1 VQRWDD
7 QQQGDWSPY
16 WDPESTMTMPHLPM
30 ADGRM
35 TSLPAGRVPPRRT
48 PAPSSSPTSGNW
60 LTRIVSE
67 LRNPLYRGGYLLVAN
82 TAGTSIIGA
91 AYWAVAAHLSSPEEL
106 GRATAL
112 ISALMLV
119 STLSQ
124 LNLSST
130 LTRFLPRLGART
142 AGRLINFSYMG
153 STVTALIG
161 GVIFVVVAPRLSSQW
176 SYVGDSYFLA
186 GLFIL
191 AVIVWELFTLQ
202 DAALVGLQR
211 AGAIPIENVVY
222 GLLKLI
228 LLVAGALLL
237 HSTDVLASWTLPLI
251 LLIPVINWL
260 MFRRYLR
267 DRHPED
273 RVAGLKFRH
282 VARFASVDYAGLLFS
297 QITGNFIPLLV
308 MSTLGAT
315 ANGSFYIAGIIT
327 SGAVTVG
334 LNFSTGLMVEGSASP
349 DRLAQ
354 LVRGVLRR
362 VALTMVPGTIVL
374 ILGARLIARIYGASN
389 AAHTATLLQVLA
401 ISLVPVSIQG
411 IAFSIDRIHGKPGR
425 AALGQLVLCVL
436 SLGGSWLLL
445 GRYGVVGVAIAC
457 VGADIVVALVRV
469 PTIVGAIRPRAVKV
483 AAQWAMPTE
492 SVMPP
497 RPPVPA
503 ESARSS
509 RPPLPAEWATPPQP
523 PAPPRR
529 SMPAP
534 SARSPGPA
542 EPAAP
547 SRPAKAPRRP
557 VPAPSA
563 TPSRPATPPRRPMPA
578 PSARSTRPPR
588 PAEPATPP
596 QPAVPPRRAMPAP
609 SARSTRPSVPA
620 EPATPPQSA
629 TPPRRPGPAEP
640 ASPPQP
646 YVPARLQRPRQGR
659 SYAGRHRAPEEGESG
674 GSDEAGESP
683 GSGGPRRTVR
693 A

>member
-1 VQRWDD
+1 
-7 QQQGDWSPY
+7 
-16 WDPESTMTMPHLPM
+16 MPHLPM

-48 PAPSSSPTSGNW
+48 PAPSSSSGNW

-91 AYWAVAAHLSSPEEL
+91 AYWAVAAHLYSPEAL

-273 RVAGLKFRH
+273 RVVGLKFRH

-374 ILGARLIARIYGASN
+374 ILGARFIARIYGASN

-436 SLGGSWLLL
+436 SLGGSWVLL

-469 PTIVGAIRPRAVKV
+469 PTIVGAIRPRAAKV

-492 SVMPP
+492 SVMPARQPVPAQSARSP
-497 RPPVPA
+497 RPPA
-503 ESARSS
+503 
-509 RPPLPAEWATPPQP
+509 PAEWAPPQP
-523 PAPPRR
+523 ATPSRR
-529 SMPAP
+529 PMPAP

-542 EPAAP
+542 EPATR
-547 SRPAKAPRRP
+547 SRPAQAPRRP

-563 TPSRPATPPRRPMPA
+563 TPSRPPTPPRRPMPA
-578 PSARSTRPPR
+578 PSARSPRPPG

-596 QPAVPPRRAMPAP
+596 QPAMPPRQPMPAQ
-609 SARSTRPSVPA
+609 SARSPRPPLPA
-620 EPATPPQSA
+620 EPATPPRSA
-629 TPPRRPGPAEP
+629 TPPRQPAPAEP

-659 SYAGRHRAPEEGESG
+659 NYAGRHRAPEEGESG
-674 GSDEAGESP
+674 GSDEVGDSP

>member
-1 VQRWDD
+1 MQRWDD

-48 PAPSSSPTSGNW
+48 PAPSSSSGNW

-91 AYWAVAAHLSSPEEL
+91 AYWAVAAHLYSPEAL

-222 GLLKLI
+222 GLLKLV
-228 LLVAGALLL
+228 LLVAGALVL

-273 RVAGLKFRH
+273 RIAGLKFRH

-374 ILGARLIARIYGASN
+374 ILGARLIARIYGASD

-401 ISLVPVSIQG
+401 FSLVPVSIQG
-411 IAFSIDRIHGKPGR
+411 MAFSIDRIHGKPGR

-503 ESARSS
+503 QSARSP
-509 RPPLPAEWATPPQP
+509 RPPGQLSGPRRPSR

-529 SMPAP
+529 PMPAP
-534 SARSPGPA
+534 SARSPRPPGPA
-542 EPAAP
+542 EPATP

-557 VPAPSA
+557 VPAPVGH
-563 TPSRPATPPRRPMPA
+563 T
-578 PSARSTRPPR
+578 
-588 PAEPATPP
+588 
-596 QPAVPPRRAMPAP
+596 
-609 SARSTRPSVPA
+609 VPA
-620 EPATPPQSA
+620 GHAAPAADACSVGQIASA
-629 TPPRRPGPAEP
+629 ARARCSRPRRPGLLCRPGGRCLLRRP
-640 ASPPQP
+640 DRPGRPGRLSRPRRPSQP
-646 YVPARLQRPRQGR
+646 RHLGGPHRLGWPARRNLTFRPACNGPGR
-659 SYAGRHRAPEEGESG
+659 AAITP
-674 GSDEAGESP
+674 AAT
-683 GSGGPRRTVR
+683 GPRKRVSQGAR
-693 A
+693 MGWVSRQNQVVPGGR

>member
-16 WDPESTMTMPHLPM
+16 WDPESTMTLPHLSV

-35 TSLPAGRVPPRRT
+35 TVRSQPAGRVPARR
-48 PAPSSSPTSGNW
+48 PQAPGSGNW
-60 LTRIVSE
+60 LTRIFSE

-91 AYWAVAAHLSSPEEL
+91 AYWAVAAHLYSPEAL

-130 LTRFLPRLGART
+130 LTRFLPRLGGRS
-142 AGRLINFSYMG
+142 AGRLINYSYLG
-153 STVTALIG
+153 STVAALAG

-176 SYVGDSYFLA
+176 SYVGDSYFLS

-211 AGAIPIENVVY
+211 AGAIPIENVIY

-228 LLVAGALLL
+228 LLAGGAILL
-237 HSTDVLASWTLPLI
+237 HSTDILASWTAPLI
-251 LLIPVINWL
+251 LLIPIINWL

-267 DRHPED
+267 ERHPED
-273 RVAGLKFRH
+273 RMSALKFRH

-349 DRLAQ
+349 ERLAQ

-362 VALTMVPGTIVL
+362 CVLTMVPGTIVL
-374 ILGARLIARIYGASN
+374 ILAARLIARIYGAADSV
-389 AAHTATLLQVLA
+389 HTATLLQVLA
-401 ISLVPVSIQG
+401 ISLFPCSIQG
-411 IAFSIDRIHGKPGR
+411 IAFSIDRIHGKPSR
-425 AALGQLVLCVL
+425 AALGQLALCVM

-445 GRYGVVGVAIAC
+445 GRYGVLGVAIAC
-457 VGADIVVALVRV
+457 VGADIVVALARA
-469 PTIVGAIRPRAVKV
+469 PTIVAAIRPRAVKA

-492 SVMPP
+492 SAMPPPRAMSARPARSARPPVPPPVPAEPAMPPRRAMPARPARSP

-503 ESARSS
+503 ESAS
-509 RPPLPAEWATPPQP
+509 PPQ
-523 PAPPRR
+523 
-529 SMPAP
+529 
-534 SARSPGPA
+534 
-542 EPAAP
+542 
-547 SRPAKAPRRP
+547 
-557 VPAPSA
+557 
-563 TPSRPATPPRRPMPA
+563 
-578 PSARSTRPPR
+578 
-588 PAEPATPP
+588 
-596 QPAVPPRRAMPAP
+596 
-609 SARSTRPSVPA
+609 PSVPA
-620 EPATPPQSA
+620 SQ
-629 TPPRRPGPAEP
+629 
-640 ASPPQP
+640 
-646 YVPARLQRPRQGR
+646 QRPRQGR
-659 SYAGRHRAPEEGESG
+659 NYAGRHRAPEAGESG
-674 GSDEAGESP
+674 GSDEVGESP
-683 GSGGPRRTVR
+683 GSGDPWRTVR

>member
-1 VQRWDD
+1 
-7 QQQGDWSPY
+7 
-16 WDPESTMTMPHLPM
+16 MTMPHLPM

-35 TSLPAGRVPPRRT
+35 TSLPAGRIPARKT
-48 PAPSSSPTSGNW
+48 PAPSSSSGNW

-91 AYWAVAAHLSSPEEL
+91 AYWAVAAHLYSPEAL

-374 ILGARLIARIYGASN
+374 ILAARFIARIYGASD
-389 AAHTATLLQVLA
+389 AVHTARLLQVLA
-401 ISLVPVSIQG
+401 ISLIPVSIQG

-503 ESARSS
+503 QSARSP
-509 RPPLPAEWATPPQP
+509 RPPRPAERATPPQP
-523 PAPPRR
+523 AMPSRR
-529 SMPAP
+529 PMPAQ
-534 SARSPGPA
+534 SASSPRPPGPG
-542 EPAAP
+542 EPATP
-547 SRPAKAPRRP
+547 SRPANAPRRP
-557 VPAPSA
+557 VPAQSA
-563 TPSRPATPPRRPMPA
+563 TPSRPAAPPRRPMPA
-578 PSARSTRPPR
+578 PSARSPRPP
-588 PAEPATPP
+588 
-596 QPAVPPRRAMPAP
+596 
-609 SARSTRPSVPA
+609 VPA
-620 EPATPPQSA
+620 EPATPPRSA
-629 TPPRRPGPAEP
+629 TPPRQPVSAEP

-646 YVPARLQRPRQGR
+646 YVPSRLQRPRQGR
-659 SYAGRHRAPEEGESG
+659 NYAGRHRAPEEGESG
-674 GSDEAGESP
+674 GSDEVGESP
-683 GSGGPRRTVR
+683 ESGGPRWTVR